1 MEGGWPVSTNRATLQ
16 THLRGF
22 LEFGLMLDPW
32 LAGLS
37 AENFS
42 FGGQEL
48 LARAAARLAAQH
60 WHEPLIADTLG
71 VLPAQRSLAL
81 RAAREILNSSA
92 ATVAQD
98 RLGRIAVDAAMA
110 GEAIERMDR
119 FVDRHGFG
127 PLVQIFLAV
136 TACDS
141 QAAVAHYGQLSEQEF
156 VSGARH
162 RPWAN
167 GSLGD
172 ELLAGLACGAY
183 RLKVQ
188 DRRRIV
194 VTTEAGRRR
203 QAAVRGV
210 LTDSGYLEAR
220 LRLAWISHANL
231 LAEAEDPETGL
242 WAPKAYRLAL
252 TRFSRAGPGMRV
264 LDAGCGPGTQ
274 MFAGG
279 LWEAVGRDGTV
290 TGLDPAAAL
299 LDRARRKAQ
308 ALHTGNVTLVQGRAE
323 SMPFADGQFD
333 VSIAAG
339 LLEYT
344 DGVRAMAEVVRV
356 TRPGGWV
363 TVAGSTDAAFDGE
376 TLRDWFLPLAQI
388 AKRYGIDAGAR
399 TAVYGRLAEVFE
411 NAGLRQVEIMHADS
425 QRILSD
431 PDRTVAELIQGSAFA
446 QEVLERVP
454 WAARHEVVRELV
466 ARGQALCATTAP
478 EQRTVVGETHLARGA
493 VVAPR

>member
-1 MEGGWPVSTNRATLQ
+1 MSINRAALHL
-16 THLRGF
+16 HLRGF
-22 LEFGLMLDPW
+22 LEVGLMLDPW

-37 AENFS
+37 TETFS

-48 LARAAARLAAQH
+48 LARAAARLAGQY

-71 VLPAQRSLAL
+71 VLPAERSLAL

-92 ATVAQD
+92 ATVAHD
-98 RLGRIAVDAAMA
+98 RLGHVAVDAAMA
-110 GEAIERMDR
+110 GEAIERMER

-136 TACDS
+136 TTCDS
-141 QAAVAHYGQLSEQEF
+141 QAAIAHYGQLSEQEF

-167 GSLGD
+167 GSLTD
-172 ELLAGLACGAY
+172 ELLEGLASGTY
-183 RLKVQ
+183 QLKVQ
-188 DRRRIV
+188 DRRRV
-194 VTTEAGRRR
+194 VLTTLAGSRR
-203 QAAVRGV
+203 QAAMRG
-210 LTDSGYLEAR
+210 LLADSGYLDAR
-220 LRLAWISHANL
+220 LRLTWISHANL
-231 LAEAEDPETGL
+231 LAEGGDPETGS
-242 WAPKAYRLAL
+242 WAAQAYRLAL

-279 LWEAVGRDGTV
+279 LWEAVGRDGSV

-299 LDRARRKAQ
+299 LERARGKAL

-323 SMPFADGQFD
+323 HMPFADGAFD

-344 DGVRAMAEVVRV
+344 DGARAMAEVVRV

-363 TVAGSTDAAFDGE
+363 TVAGATDAALGGE
-376 TLRDWFLPLAQI
+376 TLRDWFQPLDQI
-388 AKRYGIDAGAR
+388 AKRYGIEAGAR
-399 TAVYGRLAEVFE
+399 TSVYQRLAEVFE
-411 NAGLRQVEIMHADS
+411 SAGLQDIETTHAES
-425 QRILSD
+425 TRILSD
-431 PDRTVAELIQGSAFA
+431 PYRTVTELIRGSAFA

-454 WAARHEVVRELV
+454 WAARHTVVRELI
-466 ARGQALCATTAP
+466 ARGQLLCATTAP
-478 EQRTVVGETHLARGA
+478 EQRTVVGTTHLARGEVA
-493 VVAPR
+493 APR